1 MRIGSAANALD
12 RWLPSM
18 GGLSVRIFASFLAVL
33 LLLPV
38 VIVVANLRDLNQT
51 YERAARSL
59 GARPLATFRTIIA
72 PLVMPAFIVAAF
84 FAFLTSFDDVVYVLF
99 LGIGKLTT
107 LPMRMWDG
115 IKQDISPTI
124 SAVATMQML
133 VAATVIIIGAVL
145 RRPKT

>member
-1 MRIGSAANALD
+1 I
-12 RWLPSM
+12 PY
-18 GGLSVRIFASFLAVL
+18 V
-33 LLLPV
+33 V
-38 VIVVANLRDLNQT
+38 VIVVANLRDLNPS

-59 GARPLATFRTIIA
+59 GAGSWATFRTIVA
-72 PLVMPAFIVAAF
+72 PLVMPAFIVGAF

-124 SAVATMQML
+124 SAVATLQMTF
-133 VAATVIIIGAVL
+133 AAIVIIVTTALGH
-145 RRPKT
+145 RKSK